1 MENKAKMLKLKEVE
15 LFEYEGI
22 LDVSKLLLKGRIEDT
37 IFNALVYINNMC
49 LKKDEEFPDIVP
61 MIIHAGVYDAY
72 NVEYNLFIEALSL
85 NFTALTRQA
94 FIMDF
99 ALKRGA
105 TQGRIIHAGVYDAY
119 NVEYNLFIEALSLNF
134 TALTR
139 QAFIMDFALKRGA
152 TQGRGAMAPIC
163 LNIMLESIGLASVN
177 NARHIGQSFYK
188 PIVYE
193 NRDTKEAFQ
202 MAALTLR
209 EEALGFL
216 FWRREDYKELV
227 ASLEY
232 FLNRE
237 FDFEQK
243 AYGASSCKEFW
254 KKAKRAPVPL
264 YKII

>member
-1 MENKAKMLKLKEVE
+1 MVNQPKMLKPKEVE

-105 TQGRIIHAGVYDAY
+105 TQGR
-119 NVEYNLFIEALSLNF
+119 
-134 TALTR
+134 
-139 QAFIMDFALKRGA
+139 
-152 TQGRGAMAPIC
+152 GAMAPIY
-163 LNIMLESIGLASVN
+163 LNVTLESINLASVN
-177 NARHIGQSFYK
+177 NARHIGQAFYK

-216 FWRREDYKELV
+216 FWRREDHKELM

>member
-1 MENKAKMLKLKEVE
+1 MVNQPKMLQSKEVE
-15 LFEYEGI
+15 LLEYESV

-37 IFNALVYINNMC
+37 IFNALVYINNVC

-61 MIIHAGVYDAY
+61 MIIH
-72 NVEYNLFIEALSL
+72 
-85 NFTALTRQA
+85 T
-94 FIMDF
+94 
-99 ALKRGA
+99 
-105 TQGRIIHAGVYDAY
+105 GVYDAY

-163 LNIMLESIGLASVN
+163 LNVMLEGIELASVN

-209 EEALGFL
+209 EEALGFM
-216 FWRREDYKELV
+216 FWKREDYKELM

-243 AYGASSCKEFW
+243 AYGASSCREFW
-254 KKAKRAPVPL
+254 KKAKRIPAPL

>member
-1 MENKAKMLKLKEVE
+1 MENKAKMLKPKEVE

-105 TQGRIIHAGVYDAY
+105 TQGR
-119 NVEYNLFIEALSLNF
+119 
-134 TALTR
+134 
-139 QAFIMDFALKRGA
+139 
-152 TQGRGAMAPIC
+152 GAMAPIC
-163 LNIMLESIGLASVN
+163 LNIMLESIELASVN

-209 EEALGFL
+209 EEALGFM
-216 FWRREDYKELV
+216 FWKREDYKELM

-254 KKAKRAPVPL
+254 KKAKRIPAPL
-264 YKII
+264 YKIV

>member
-1 MENKAKMLKLKEVE
+1 MENKAKMLQLKEVE
-15 LFEYEGI
+15 LLEYEGL

-37 IFNALVYINNMC
+37 IFNALVYINNVC

-61 MIIHAGVYDAY
+61 MIIH
-72 NVEYNLFIEALSL
+72 
-85 NFTALTRQA
+85 T
-94 FIMDF
+94 
-99 ALKRGA
+99 
-105 TQGRIIHAGVYDAY
+105 GVYDAY

-163 LNIMLESIGLASVN
+163 LNVMLEGIELASVN

-209 EEALGFL
+209 EEALGFM
-216 FWRREDYKELV
+216 FWKREDYKELM

-243 AYGASSCKEFW
+243 AYGTTSCREFW
-254 KKAKRAPVPL
+254 KKAKKIPMPL
-264 YKII
+264 YKIV

>member
-1 MENKAKMLKLKEVE
+1 MENKAKMLKHKEVE
-15 LFEYEGI
+15 LLEYRGV
-22 LDVSKLLLKGRIEDT
+22 LDVTRLFLKERIEDT
-37 IFNALVYINNMC
+37 MFNALVYINNVC

-85 NFTALTRQA
+85 NFTALTRQE
-94 FIMDF
+94 FVMEF
-99 ALKRGA
+99 ALKGGIARG
-105 TQGRIIHAGVYDAY
+105 RRV
-119 NVEYNLFIEALSLNF
+119 LS
-134 TALTR
+134 
-139 QAFIMDFALKRGA
+139 
-152 TQGRGAMAPIC
+152 PIC
-163 LNIMLESIGLASVN
+163 LNVILETLDLASVN
-177 NARHIGQSFYK
+177 TARHIGQSFYK

-209 EEALGFL
+209 EEALGFM
-216 FWRREDYKELV
+216 FWKREDYKELM

-254 KKAKRAPVPL
+254 KKAKRIPAPL

>member
-1 MENKAKMLKLKEVE
+1 M
-15 LFEYEGI
+15 
-22 LDVSKLLLKGRIEDT
+22 DVSKLLLKGRIEDT
-37 IFNALVYINNMC
+37 IFNALVYINNVC

-94 FIMDF
+94 FVMDF

-105 TQGRIIHAGVYDAY
+105 TQGRV
-119 NVEYNLFIEALSLNF
+119 
-134 TALTR
+134 
-139 QAFIMDFALKRGA
+139 
-152 TQGRGAMAPIC
+152 AMAPIC
-163 LNIMLESIGLASVN
+163 LNVMLEGIELASVN

-209 EEALGFL
+209 EEALGFM
-216 FWRREDYKELV
+216 FWKREDYKELM

-243 AYGASSCKEFW
+243 AYGASSCREFW
-254 KKAKRAPVPL
+254 KKAKRIPAPL

>member
-61 MIIHAGVYDAY
+61 M
-72 NVEYNLFIEALSL
+72 
-85 NFTALTRQA
+85 
-94 FIMDF
+94 
-99 ALKRGA
+99 
-105 TQGRIIHAGVYDAY
+105 IIHAGVYDAY

>member
-1 MENKAKMLKLKEVE
+1 MVNQPKMLQSKEVE
-15 LFEYEGI
+15 LLEYESV

-37 IFNALVYINNMC
+37 IFNALVYINNVC

-94 FIMDF
+94 F
-99 ALKRGA
+99 
-105 TQGRIIHAGVYDAY
+105 V
-119 NVEYNLFIEALSLNF
+119 
-134 TALTR
+134 
-139 QAFIMDFALKRGA
+139 MDFALKRGA

-163 LNIMLESIGLASVN
+163 LNVMLEGIELASVN

-209 EEALGFL
+209 EEALGFM
-216 FWRREDYKELV
+216 FWKREDYKELM

-243 AYGASSCKEFW
+243 AYGASSCREFW
-254 KKAKRAPVPL
+254 KKAKRIPAPL

>member
-1 MENKAKMLKLKEVE
+1 MVNQPKMLQSKEVE
-15 LFEYEGI
+15 LLEYEGL

-37 IFNALVYINNMC
+37 IFNALVYINNVC

-94 FIMDF
+94 F
-99 ALKRGA
+99 
-105 TQGRIIHAGVYDAY
+105 V
-119 NVEYNLFIEALSLNF
+119 
-134 TALTR
+134 
-139 QAFIMDFALKRGA
+139 MDFALKRGA

-163 LNIMLESIGLASVN
+163 LNVMLEGIELASVN

-209 EEALGFL
+209 EEALGFM
-216 FWRREDYKELV
+216 FWKREDYKELM

-243 AYGASSCKEFW
+243 AYGASSCREFW
-254 KKAKRAPVPL
+254 KKAKRIPAPL

>member
-1 MENKAKMLKLKEVE
+1 M
-15 LFEYEGI
+15 
-22 LDVSKLLLKGRIEDT
+22 
-37 IFNALVYINNMC
+37 

-85 NFTALTRQA
+85 NFTELTRQA
-94 FIMDF
+94 FVMDF
-99 ALKRGA
+99 ALKRG
-105 TQGRIIHAGVYDAY
+105 
-119 NVEYNLFIEALSLNF
+119 S
-134 TALTR
+134 
-139 QAFIMDFALKRGA
+139 

-163 LNIMLESIGLASVN
+163 LNVMLEGIELASVN

-209 EEALGFL
+209 EEALRFM
-216 FWRREDYKELV
+216 FWKREDYKELM

-243 AYGASSCKEFW
+243 AYGASSCREFW
-254 KKAKRAPVPL
+254 KKAKRIPAPL